1 MKRGFFNIWRR
12 DFDTRSY
19 GKLKLIGFHQYL
31 KNKVNL
37 KAKEWRGTMIYPGQF
52 ATSVGNMAS
61 DTGESIKSIRL
72 MLNAL
77 KADGLIKTENR
88 ANRYTLVTICN
99 PHLYGLQPCMA
110 GLTKGQA
117 KGQAEGQTKGQA
129 QGQQPKEYN
138 NNNIPP
144 IVPPSRGDTGK
155 PAKKRK
161 RFVKPTV
168 KEIEEYCIERK
179 NDINA
184 QYFWNHYESKG
195 WKIGKSQMKC
205 WKSAIRTWEAN
216 NKKNNPKPKTTKLR
230 NSF

>member
-31 KNKVNL
+31 KSQVNL

-52 ATSVGNMAS
+52 ATSVGNLAS

-77 KADGLIKTENR
+77 NADGLIKTENR
-88 ANRYTLVTICN
+88 ANRYTLVSICN

-110 GLTKGQA
+110 GLTKGR
-117 KGQAEGQTKGQA
+117 TKGQA
-129 QGQQPKEYN
+129 QGQQPKECN
-138 NNNIPP
+138 NLNNPP
-144 IVPPSRGDTGK
+144 IAPPNGGDGGK
-155 PAKKRK
+155 PPKKRK

-168 KEIEEYCIERK
+168 EEIKKYCIERK
-179 NDINA
+179 NNINA
-184 QYFWNHYESKG
+184 EYFWKHYEAKG
-195 WKIGKSQMKC
+195 WKIGKSPMKC
-205 WKSAIRTWEAN
+205 WKSALQTWEIN
-216 NKKNNPKPKTTKLR
+216 NKKNNPAKSTSVKSKKLR